1 MSFKLIAMCVVLL
14 SICSANAD
22 SNADLVNKKVERTI
36 DLTSHLVYITHSVEV
51 ENTAKSGAEKSYTF
65 IVEPSLAKHV
75 SVVTAQL
82 KGPKAKAE
90 DMAKRKL
97 NVVKL
102 AQNFEKGQMY
112 KIEFKEDLAASK
124 SLSFEIEMTLF
135 EELKP
140 YPNEITQL
148 EKQLVLY
155 TGNHYYYSLYLT
167 KRQNTVVNLASEK
180 TESYSQLK
188 PVQKSDS
195 TIKYGPYDNIKPF
208 EKNEMKVHYEN
219 NSPFLRVN
227 NLHRTIEVSHWGNIA
242 VEEVIDL
249 FHYGAELK
257 GPFSRFDYMRKQGGA
272 ASIES
277 FHTLLPSLA
286 SDVYYR
292 DEIGNIST
300 SNLRKN
306 YRSKISEPL
315 DLELRPRFPL
325 FGGWRTH
332 YTIGYNLPTYQ
343 YLFKNGN
350 DYLLKMKLIDHIY
363 VDQYVETATIKIIL
377 PEHCTDLEF
386 VAPYTVDRAADQVH
400 YTYLDTVG
408 RPVIVIHMKN
418 TVDSHIQ
425 DFQLRYKFQKM
436 MILKEPFLVMGAF
449 FLVFMFVIIIVRID
463 FSISTN
469 KTTEHAKKE

>member
-188 PVQKSDS
+188 PVQKKRFNNQVRPIRQHQ
-195 TIKYGPYDNIKPF
+195 TI
-208 EKNEMKVHYEN
+208 
-219 NSPFLRVN
+219 
-227 NLHRTIEVSHWGNIA
+227 
-242 VEEVIDL
+242 
-249 FHYGAELK
+249 
-257 GPFSRFDYMRKQGGA
+257 RK
-272 ASIES
+272 
-277 FHTLLPSLA
+277 
-286 SDVYYR
+286 
-292 DEIGNIST
+292 
-300 SNLRKN
+300 K
-306 YRSKISEPL
+306 
-315 DLELRPRFPL
+315 
-325 FGGWRTH
+325 
-332 YTIGYNLPTYQ
+332 
-343 YLFKNGN
+343 
-350 DYLLKMKLIDHIY
+350 
-363 VDQYVETATIKIIL
+363 
-377 PEHCTDLEF
+377 
-386 VAPYTVDRAADQVH
+386 
-400 YTYLDTVG
+400 
-408 RPVIVIHMKN
+408 
-418 TVDSHIQ
+418 
-425 DFQLRYKFQKM
+425 
-436 MILKEPFLVMGAF
+436 
-449 FLVFMFVIIIVRID
+449 
-463 FSISTN
+463 
-469 KTTEHAKKE
+469 